1 MNYPAYVIANMI
13 NQTTDPLVCLEI
25 ASTWKRQEI
34 EEAIAECKELA
45 AEGDEDDI
53 APAIERL
60 AILELCSNPAF
71 VAGCK
76 AHWDKLDAMLNAA

>member
-45 AEGDEDDI
+45 KDGCEVDA
-53 APAIERL
+53 APALKRL
-60 AILELCSNPAF
+60 AILELCSPEF

-76 AHWDKLDAMLNAA
+76 KHWDKLDAMLSAA